1 MKLLDPI
8 EKIYLLDEDS
18 FDFPSLEMMN
28 NDLVAIGGDFYPQRL
43 INAYENGL
51 FPWFMDEYNH
61 IHWFSPQKRMVL
73 YPHELK
79 VSKSLKKTIKNKKF
93 VVKSNENFKEVIKNC
108 ASIKRKHEDDT
119 WINEYFIQ
127 AYENLHKL
135 GYAYSIE
142 SYLDNELVG
151 GLYGVLID
159 DIFCGESMFAKVSD
173 ASKVAFYHLCN
184 QAKENGINLIDCQV
198 HNNHLASLGA
208 KEIPREEYF
217 KILRNSTIKN
227 SS

>member
-1 MKLLDPI
+1 MRLLEPI
-8 EKIYLLDEDS
+8 EKIYLLDEDN
-18 FDFPSLEMMN
+18 FDFPTLEMMN
-28 NDLVAIGGDFYPQRL
+28 NDLVAVGGDFHPQRL
-43 INAYENGL
+43 LNAYENGL

-61 IHWFSPQKRMVL
+61 IHWFSPQERMVL
-73 YPHELK
+73 YPDEIK
-79 VSKSLKKTIKNKKF
+79 KKKSLKKTIKNRGF
-93 VVKSNENFKEVIKNC
+93 VVKTNENFEEVMRNC

-119 WINEYFIQ
+119 WINEHFIQ
-127 AYENLHKL
+127 AYVNLHKL

-142 SYLDNELVG
+142 TYLDDQLVG

-173 ASKVAFYHLCN
+173 ASKVAFYHLCK

-198 HNNHLASLGA
+198 HNEHLESLGA

-217 KILRNSTIKN
+217 KILKKQ
-227 SS
+227 

>member
-1 MKLLDPI
+1 MRLLEPI
-8 EKIYLLDEDS
+8 EKIYLLDEDN
-18 FDFPSLEMMN
+18 FDFPTLEMMN
-28 NDLVAIGGDFYPQRL
+28 NDLVAVGGDFHPQRL
-43 INAYENGL
+43 LNAYENGL

-61 IHWFSPQKRMVL
+61 IHWFSPQQRMVL
-73 YPHELK
+73 YPDEMK
-79 VSKSLKKTIKNKKF
+79 VSKSLRKTIKNKGF
-93 VVKSNENFKEVIKNC
+93 VVKTNENFEEVMKNC

-119 WINEYFIQ
+119 WINEHFIQ
-127 AYENLHKL
+127 AYVNLHKL

-142 SYLDNELVG
+142 AYLDDELVG

-173 ASKVAFYHLCN
+173 ASKVAFYHLCK

-198 HNNHLASLGA
+198 HNEHLESLGA

-217 KILRNSTIKN
+217 KILKKK
-227 SS
+227 

>member
-8 EKIYLLDEDS
+8 EKIYLLDEDN
-18 FDFPSLEMMN
+18 FEFPTLPMMD
-28 NDLVAIGGDFYPQRL
+28 NDLVAIGGDFHPQRL
-43 INAYENGL
+43 INAYENGI

-73 YPHELK
+73 FPHEFK
-79 VSKSLKKTIKNKKF
+79 VSKTLKRNIKNKNF
-93 VVKSNENFKEVIKNC
+93 VVKTNKNFEAIMRNC
-108 ASIKRKHEDDT
+108 ANIKRKHEDDT

-127 AYENLHKL
+127 AYINLYKL

-142 SYLDNELVG
+142 TYLEDDLVG

-173 ASKVAFYHLCN
+173 ASKVALYHLCK
-184 QAKENGINLIDCQV
+184 QAEDNGIKLIDCQV
-198 HNNHLASLGA
+198 HNNHLESLGA
-208 KEIPREEYF
+208 KEILREEYF
-217 KILRNSTIKN
+217 KILKK
-227 SS
+227 